1 MYDKAARLGRLSLL
15 QQASCSSLANKC
27 VLCKQKNYFI
37 WSESLRTNYLDRQVE
52 PLEQE
57 LIYLALRQAWK
68 LRLKCEVFTT
78 RVMRVVTEKNHSVK
92 SHYHAS

>member
-1 MYDKAARLGRLSLL
+1 MGQNLG
-15 QQASCSSLANKC
+15 
-27 VLCKQKNYFI
+27 
-37 WSESLRTNYLDRQVE
+37 TNYLDRQVE

-68 LRLKCEVFTT
+68 LRLKREVFTT